1 MLKRVAEN
9 METIEYVMGDDIIVQ
24 NDIGDAFFVLEMG
37 RVKVMRKANAYEAAH
52 EIRQL
57 GKGAHFGE
65 LSLLNEEPRTA
76 TITVISETARA
87 LKLSK
92 TIFDEICKNQR
103 NNFTGS
109 KRKELAGKD
118 VTEKV
123 PLFKSLSAALKK
135 KIVETMQNVSFPA
148 GSVICKQ
155 GTTGN
160 TFYVVT
166 SGCCKI
172 TIDTE
177 DYKEKEVNKI
187 YAGDFFGEAALVDAS
202 SRRTANV
209 IAVDNVTCMSLSKA
223 EFNYLLKGVKTTLVN
238 SREKK
243 RLSDLQALGKLKRGG
258 DPNGGGANEKSRR
271 ISAMDSKGQ
280 RQAERV
286 SRYVKCCSRY
296 VFESLHLSLY
306 ARLYRMFLL
315 REMLTADYGELAHR
329 VTLDHDTLATAVIG
343 IRGTV
348 IEILG
353 KDTHFRTQGENLFIT
368 ALLRQRNQLKD
379 KICMFFSSSQVQSIL
394 TPRLLRFKCLSTL
407 PFHI

>member
-1 MLKRVAEN
+1 
-9 METIEYVMGDDIIVQ
+9 
-24 NDIGDAFFVLEMG
+24 
-37 RVKVMRKANAYEAAH
+37 
-52 EIRQL
+52 
-57 GKGAHFGE
+57 
-65 LSLLNEEPRTA
+65 
-76 TITVISETARA
+76 
-87 LKLSK
+87 
-92 TIFDEICKNQR
+92 
-103 NNFTGS
+103 
-109 KRKELAGKD
+109 
-118 VTEKV
+118 
-123 PLFKSLSAALKK
+123 
-135 KIVETMQNVSFPA
+135 MQNVTFAA
-148 GSVICKQ
+148 GSLICKQ

-177 DYKEKEVNKI
+177 DHKEKEVNKI

-258 DPNGGGANEKSRR
+258 DANGGGANEKGRR

-280 RQAERV
+280 RQEQRV

-296 VFESLHLSLY
+296 IFESLHLSMY

-315 REMLTADYGELAHR
+315 REMLSAEYGELAHR

-348 IEILG
+348 VEILG
-353 KDTHFRTQGENLFIT
+353 KDTHFRTQAENLFI
-368 ALLRQRNQLKD
+368 AAMLRHRNQLRD
-379 KICMFFSSSQVQSIL
+379 KLCVFWSSSQVQPFPPSHLFFSI
-394 TPRLLRFKCLSTL
+394 TCLA
-407 PFHI
+407 